1 MAVRDELEKVT
12 ESDFNN
18 AIHRQLKESIT
29 ASKDEAVWGDHMR
42 TLANRFPPYKAIIK
56 ALLDEV
62 RANPEHGDH
71 RCIICYLEG
80 QRAAIEALTLL

>member
-12 ESDFNN
+12 ESDFNS
-18 AIHRQLKESIT
+18 AIQRQLQESMT
-29 ASKDEAVWGDHMR
+29 ASEDEAVWGDHMR
-42 TLANRFPPYKAIIK
+42 TLADRYAPYKAILK
-56 ALLDEV
+56 GLLDEV

-71 RCIICYLEG
+71 RCVICYLEG